1 MSLPDA
7 TGFWGFVD
15 LGEEKII
22 CWSVTFD
29 IFNCADVS
37 WLLAIC
43 FTKESWNKPPTFI
56 FNHGN
61 YSQLLHVVLYS
72 LCVTQFISKKNR
84 IAVYSYLF
92 KGESLVWTFFVD
104 LITLNSEGTIVA
116 KKDFILQQ
124 HSEDVPIP
132 NIEVLS
138 LMKSFVSRGFVKHTF
153 NWQWNYYYLTNTGI
167 EYLRQ
172 FLALPADIVPA
183 TLKPLPARAGR
194 EGGEGG
200 KDKGFSGD
208 ANPEF
213 AGEGGFGR
221 GRRNQD
227 GYR

>member
-1 MSLPDA
+1 MLFSSSPRKTALRYIP
-7 TGFWGFVD
+7 TSSKV
-15 LGEEKII
+15 
-22 CWSVTFD
+22 
-29 IFNCADVS
+29 NCHPTIS
-37 WLLAIC
+37 PLA
-43 FTKESWNKPPTFI
+43 
-56 FNHGN
+56 
-61 YSQLLHVVLYS
+61 
-72 LCVTQFISKKNR
+72 
-84 IAVYSYLF
+84 
-92 KGESLVWTFFVD
+92 
-104 LITLNSEGTIVA
+104 LIHILEGTIVA
-116 KKDFILQQ
+116 KKDFISQS
-124 HSEDVPIP
+124 HSEDLPIP

-138 LMKSFVSRGFVKHTF
+138 LMKSFVSRGFCKHTF